1 MILNRK
7 RFLSKYGLMDLSY
20 LAGGGG
26 GIVPTSNNNN
36 NNDNV
41 LLATQRPLQAQLV
54 GLVHAVHYLKVPIIV
69 CNVITIIFEM
79 LLGGT

>member
-7 RFLSKYGLMDLSY
+7 RFLSKYGLMDLSH
-20 LAGGGG
+20 LTGSGGGG
-26 GIVPTSNNNN
+26 SVPTSNNNN
-36 NNDNV
+36 NDNT
-41 LLATQRPLQAQLV
+41 LLATQRPLQAQMV